1 MHCIAVNMIDHTTQV
16 ELSKL
21 QRSMPNTRPRGAM
34 ASRTA
39 ALLLFFLLSFQLI
52 TTSLSQSQLS
62 SQDLPALIKIREQL
76 GNPDALAGL
85 RPGTLCWWPVVCNEQ
100 GRVTKLFLERLNIT
114 SPLPPAI
121 GLLDQLETLSII
133 QMPGLHGSIP
143 DSFCNLS
150 HLSVFNLMVTSV
162 SGPIPACLYR
172 TNLTSASFYRS
183 KLNGTIPRSLWKLPY
198 FTFFDAAYN
207 NLVGPIPPLLVH
219 GGTPDRPLGVM
230 LDGNRLTGTIP
241 WTFALE
247 RHLMQFRVANNKLT
261 GDPSFLFGRRKVV
274 TGTIDLSGNNFR
286 FNLTGVEMPM
296 QLSFL
301 NLSHNRIYGG
311 VPVSLRDTRV
321 SILDLSYN
329 DLCGEIPTGG
339 HMVQFKAAAYEHNK
353 CLCGTP
359 LPPCRN

>member
-1 MHCIAVNMIDHTTQV
+1 
-16 ELSKL
+16 
-21 QRSMPNTRPRGAM
+21 
-34 ASRTA
+34 
-39 ALLLFFLLSFQLI
+39 
-52 TTSLSQSQLS
+52 
-62 SQDLPALIKIREQL
+62 
-76 GNPDALAGL
+76 
-85 RPGTLCWWPVVCNEQ
+85 
-100 GRVTKLFLERLNIT
+100 
-114 SPLPPAI
+114 
-121 GLLDQLETLSII
+121 
-133 QMPGLHGSIP
+133 
-143 DSFCNLS
+143 
-150 HLSVFNLMVTSV
+150 MVTSV
-162 SGPIPACLYR
+162 SGSIPACLYR
-172 TNLTSASFYRS
+172 TNLTSVSFFRS

-198 FTFFDAAYN
+198 FTSFDAAYN

-219 GGTPDRPLGVM
+219 GGTPDRPLGLM
-230 LDGNRLTGTIP
+230 LDGNRLSGPIS

-247 RHLMQFRVANNKLT
+247 RHMMQFRVANNKLT
-261 GDPSFLFGRRKVV
+261 GDPSFLFGRRKTV

-359 LPPCRN
+359 LPPCAKGR